1 MKESQSQ
8 ADNKKDSSI
17 DRINQIKQFR
27 ENPKFYLDK
36 VNSPKNRKKKQ
47 R

>member
-8 ADNKKDSSI
+8 VDYKKDSSI

-36 VNSPKNRKKKQ
+36 VHFPENRKKKQ